1 MNEKVCSKCDKPC
14 KPETYRINVC
24 SDPLVVSNC
33 CKAAFT
39 DSEKDDIVSRVTL
52 FSRGTK

>member
-1 MNEKVCSKCDKPC
+1 
-14 KPETYRINVC
+14 VC

-39 DSEKDDIVSRVTL
+39 DSEKDDVVSRVRL
-52 FSRGTK
+52 FARGTK

>member
-1 MNEKVCSKCDKPC
+1 MNKICSKCGKPC

-39 DSEKDDIVSRVTL
+39 DSDKDDVESCVTI
-52 FSRGTK
+52 FKDGKK